1 MPRIIHIKD
10 GFKVNTSIAGDGW
23 VEPADGS
30 QMLEGDPRLNGIEWA
45 APPSASSSPS
55 PEVSMLAMRMALARM
70 KLYIP
75 VTAAIN
81 AIQDPDVKL
90 ETQIWWTNSNVV
102 KKEHPVVQNIAA
114 ALGKTNEEI
123 NAVFAMAQQIDA
135 EI

>member
-1 MPRIIHIKD
+1 
-10 GFKVNTSIAGDGW
+10 
-23 VEPADGS
+23 
-30 QMLEGDPRLNGIEWA
+30 
-45 APPSASSSPS
+45 
-55 PEVSMLAMRMALARM
+55 MLAMRMALARM